1 MEAKF
6 TGTID
11 VSELKESLRAQ
22 LACLGAI
29 LEAILEEGE
38 SEDAGTVTATL
49 TADAEV
55 A

>member
-1 MEAKF
+1 MDIKF

-11 VSELKESLRAQ
+11 ISELKASLRAQ

-29 LEAILEEGE
+29 LEDLEGE

-49 TADAEV
+49 PADDEV

>member
-29 LEAILEEGE
+29 LEEVEGE

-49 TADAEV
+49 PADAEV